1 MEKRVKF
8 LEQAGRILVEALQD
22 EIINEGLLQT
32 GTLARSASSKVQM
45 IQGEPELIIYLED
58 YGFYQDSGVKGVG
71 QNRVTANGQS
81 FFPPGQ
87 FKSEVIGGPLP
98 FPVRFAI
105 AQKGLKPRPFIIKA
119 YDRAI
124 QWMNENIIDNE
135 EEMIDANI
143 AKIFST
149 NGAVVS

>member
-22 EIINEGLLQT
+22 EIIKENLLKT
-32 GTLARSASSKVQM
+32 GTLANSARYNVQM
-45 IQGEPELIIYLED
+45 INGEPELIVYLED

-71 QNRVTANGQS
+71 QNKVSANGES

-87 FKSEVIGGPLP
+87 FKSQVIGGPLP

-105 AQKGLKPRPFIIKA
+105 AQKGFKPRPFINKA
-119 YDRAI
+119 YQRAI

-135 EEMIDANI
+135 EEMIDASI

-149 NGAVVS
+149 NGAIVS